1 MSSIPDQNTTKLQKF
16 TLNWTQFVLKYRWPV
31 LLGSLLLALSLGYGA
46 QFIAFD
52 GDYHAFFKKTNPQLQ
67 AFDALQ
73 EKYTKDD
80 NVLIMVEPK
89 DGKLFTK
96 ENLQAIKSL
105 TDSAWQTPYSTR
117 VDALTN
123 YQHTYAK
130 ADDLFVE
137 DLVEDPENLDAEKI
151 AYIRNVALNEPL
163 LVHRLIDP
171 EGKVTAINVTVKL
184 PGEDPIENAEVA
196 AFVRKITDEF
206 EANHPNLETYLSGMI
221 MLNGAFFEASMA
233 DMGTLM
239 PLMFLV
245 IILTIALTTRSITAT
260 FTTLVV
266 IMLSLMAAMGAGG
279 WMGIKLTPPSAAAPT
294 IIMTLAIADSIH
306 VLISVLQKMREG
318 FTKQDA
324 IRESLRLN
332 FMPVFITSL
341 TTVIGFLSMNFSEV
355 PPFHDLGNLTSIG
368 MTAAFLFSVTA
379 LPAMLSLLPIRVKVQ
394 SSPRA
399 TQNRLTDRLAEFVIS
414 RYKPIL
420 YTSTFLIIG
429 SVFLALNN
437 NLNDEFVEYFD
448 DKVAFRTDTDAISD
462 KLTGIY
468 NVEFSI
474 GSGEEGGVNNPEYL
488 AYMSN
493 FEDWLYEQ
501 DEVIHV
507 NSYVETTKRVNKS
520 MHGDSLQYYEVPG
533 NREEA
538 AQYLLLYEL
547 SLPFGLDLNNQIN
560 VDKSETRV
568 TVTVENLSSSEM
580 IAFSDRAE
588 QWLNDQTPEAM
599 HAAGVSPTVMFSH
612 LSKAQVSSAITGTLA
627 AIILISFVLML
638 ALRSINFGAL
648 SLIPN
653 IAPVVVG
660 FGLWALGPATINV
673 GISVVFGMT
682 LGIIV
687 DDTVHFLSK
696 YLRAIREQGKSPED
710 AVRYAFQTVGRA
722 LIVTTF
728 VLTAGFLVLAQSSFG
743 MNSGMAQVTI
753 LVIVMAL
760 VIDFFLLPAM
770 LILFGQSR
778 NKKLNNDLAIHPVA
792 IQ

>member
-1 MSSIPDQNTTKLQKF
+1 MSSTSENKPNRLEQFTK
-16 TLNWTQFVLKYRWPV
+16 NWTDFVLKYRWPV
-31 LLGSLLLALSLGYGA
+31 LLATLMIAMGLGYGG

-52 GDYHAFFKKTNPQLQ
+52 GDYHAFFKKSNPQLQ

-80 NVLIMVEPK
+80 NVLIMIEPK
-89 DGKLFTK
+89 QGELFTK
-96 ENLQAIKSL
+96 ENLIALKSL
-105 TDSAWQTPYSTR
+105 TDSAWQTPFSTR
-117 VDALTN
+117 VDAITN
-123 YQHTYAK
+123 FQHTYAEQ
-130 ADDLFVE
+130 DDLYVE
-137 DLVEDPENLDAEKI
+137 DLVDDPDHLNADEVEKI
-151 AYIRNVALNEPL
+151 KHIALKEPL

-171 EGKVTAINVTVKL
+171 DGKVTAINITVKL
-184 PGEDPIENAEVA
+184 PGKDPAENAQVA
-196 AFVRKITDEF
+196 SFVRQITTAF
-206 EANHPNLETYLSGMI
+206 EEQHPNMETYLSGMI

-245 IILTIALTTRSITAT
+245 IILAIGITTRSVTAT
-260 FTTLVV
+260 FTTLVI

-318 FTKQDA
+318 FTKTEA

-341 TTVIGFLSMNFSEV
+341 TTIIGFLSMNFSEV
-355 PPFHDLGNLTSIG
+355 PPFHDLGNLTSVG
-368 MTAAFLFSVTA
+368 MAAAFLFSVTT
-379 LPAMLSLLPIRVKVQ
+379 LPAMLSLLPIRVNVREA
-394 SSPRA
+394 SAPR
-399 TQNRLTDRLAEFVIS
+399 RLGLTDRLAEFVVA
-414 RYKPIL
+414 RHKPIL
-420 YTSTFLIIG
+420 YMSTLAILGF
-429 SVFLALNN
+429 VFLAMQN

-448 DKVAFRTDTDAISD
+448 KKVAFRTDTDAISE

-468 NVEFSI
+468 NVEFSV
-474 GSGEEGGVNNPEYL
+474 GAGEEGGVNNPDYL
-488 AYMSN
+488 AYLSD
-493 FEDWLYEQ
+493 FETWLYEQ
-501 DEVIHV
+501 PEVIHV
-507 NSYVETTKRVNKS
+507 NSYVETSKRVNKS
-520 MHGDSLQYYEVPG
+520 MHGDSLQYYQVPA

-568 TVTVENLSSSEM
+568 TVTVENLSSNKM
-580 IAFSDRAE
+580 IAFSEEAE
-588 QWLNDQTPEAM
+588 NWLEGNTPESM
-599 HAAGVSPTVMFSH
+599 HATGVSPTVMFSH
-612 LSKAQVSSAITGTLA
+612 LSKAQVNSAIRGTLA
-627 AIILISFVLML
+627 AIVLISFVLML
-638 ALRSINFGAL
+638 ALRSFNFGAL

-653 IAPVVVG
+653 IAPVAVG

-696 YLRAIREQGKSPED
+696 YLRAIREQGKSPAD

-722 LIVTTF
+722 LIVTTI

-743 MNSGMAQVTI
+743 MNAGMAQVTI

-760 VIDFFLLPAM
+760 IIDFLLLPAM
-770 LILFGQSR
+770 LLLFGQSPNR
-778 NKKLNNDLAIHPVA
+778 TLNNDLALKPV
-792 IQ
+792 